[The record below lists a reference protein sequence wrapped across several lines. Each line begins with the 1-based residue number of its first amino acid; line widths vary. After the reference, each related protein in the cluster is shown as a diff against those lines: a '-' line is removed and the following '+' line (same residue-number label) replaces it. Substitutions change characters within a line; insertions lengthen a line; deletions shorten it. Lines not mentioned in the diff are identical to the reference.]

1 VSGPHRSARAAEG
14 VRELNQSRKHQ
25 ILKGDQRSG
34 FGSLVG
40 AGPFLAHDRQAR
52 YDNEDLMTT
61 HQPAMHVLIWRDP
74 TGGTTPGAGTMWGW
88 QEFHSRGG
96 GMFQKH
102 GDPGWIG
109 AMAKRVLCADFG
121 AMMRNTNV
129 TVAWQLE
136 RPEGRTSAALEP
148 IFRDL
153 RPMTL
158 ICPARPRGSDWALS
172 NFGAP
177 QVISAGS
184 VQRTIDAMVPEMFPE
199 WRHGIQFQPQGF
211 MLRHDV
217 SAEEMGLI
225 EPVKISPDDI
235 YASVADDPAVIE
247 AGKLWDR
254 ATPST
259 HRDLVAAV
267 LAAQERA
274 SIAPEDRAPISSG
287 EVDGFLIPIIMRM
300 GKGDE
305 PMVLDQMRRQLR
317 ARYGEFAELVLG
329 FMLRTYRHDGVAGL
343 LQLATKAAA

>member
-1 VSGPHRSARAAEG
+1 

-305 PMVLDQMRRQLR
+305 PVVLDQMRRQLR
-317 ARYGEFAELVLG
+317 ARYGEFAEIVLL
-329 FMLRTYRHDGVAGL
+329 FMLRSYRHGGTEKL
-343 LQLATKAAA
+343 LDLATPKAAA